1 MSLKTKILSLFLA
14 VLLIAPFLINP
25 ISNGSVKGVI
35 EDKRSN
41 NSSSTSLK
49 KGEIAGGVIDY
60 KSNSSQDVQEIRGIA
75 ILDLEAK
82 TPVSTN
88 KFPLA
93 SEIVVKSGDKTKD
106 LVVSSIQTS
115 LPTDVILSLDK
126 ATFESLGGNSTT
138 QNEINITVRK

>member
-25 ISNGSVKGVI
+25 MSNGSVKGVL
-35 EDKRSN
+35 DDRRS
-41 NSSSTSLK
+41 NSSSTTSLK

-60 KSNSSQDVQEIRGIA
+60 KSNNGQDVQEIRGIA
-75 ILDLEAK
+75 ILNLEAK

-93 SEIVVKSGDKTKD
+93 SEIIVKSGDYSKD
-106 LVVSSIQTS
+106 LVVSSIDAN

-126 ATFESLGGNSTT
+126 ATFESLGGNASN
-138 QNEINITVRK
+138 QSEINIIVHK

>member
-25 ISNGSVKGVI
+25 MNNGSVKGVL

-41 NSSSTSLK
+41 NSSSATLK

-60 KSNSSQDVQEIRGIA
+60 KSNSSQDTQEIRGIA
-75 ILDLEAK
+75 ILNLEAK

-93 SEIVVKSGDKTKD
+93 SEIIVKSGDKTKD
-106 LVVSSIQTS
+106 LIVSSIEAN

-126 ATFESLGGNSTT
+126 TTFESLGGNSAT
-138 QNEINITVRK
+138 QNEINVIVLK